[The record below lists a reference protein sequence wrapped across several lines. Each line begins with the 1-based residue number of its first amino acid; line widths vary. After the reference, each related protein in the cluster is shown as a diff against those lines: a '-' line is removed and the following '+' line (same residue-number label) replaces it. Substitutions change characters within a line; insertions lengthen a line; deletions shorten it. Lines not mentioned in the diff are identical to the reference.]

1 MGKADK
7 KKAAAA
13 KKASKKSG
21 PAADGAAAEEI
32 TVEQIKN
39 LRVGDEITDEQQRVA
54 LDRAV
59 TGVLASPVAQLDI
72 KFDLFTVAVTANLFL
87 SRDRIV
93 CALWTLPSEL
103 PSTTLLSRAA
113 AVVGDWSGSRG

>member
-13 KKASKKSG
+13 KKAAKKAG
-21 PAADGAAAEEI
+21 PTAEGAAAEEI
-32 TVEQIKN
+32 TLDQIKN

-54 LDRAV
+54 KDRAV
-59 TGVLASPVAQLDI
+59 TGVLASPIAQLDI
-72 KFDLFTVAVTANLFL
+72 KFDLFTVAVTTNLFV

-103 PSTTLLSRAA
+103 PSQTLLFRAA
-113 AVVGDWSGSRG
+113 AVVGDWSGSQG